1 MKTRQC
7 LKCNCIISVRSFLKH
22 ILNKHNLSEK
32 EYYDL
37 YLKQP
42 DEGLCKNCGKQTRF
56 YSITRGYCST
66 CSLNCGASLGQ
77 KKRYEKPE
85 EHLKSS
91 IITKKQMANSQAR
104 IILSKKAKERFSD
117 PAERERISNA
127 VKNSEIF
134 KNKIHSEEYSINMHN
149 LLIERYLHPENR
161 LKMSESCKNSPK
173 FKNGARQTKE
183 FRERHSEI
191 MHERL
196 KNGKLMVKYEYN
208 NETFMSLPEFAFYIW
223 LKQHKVEFEYQCEPL
238 FYEKNGVIKRYIP
251 DFKVKGRYVEIKSPF
266 LIKDNHLWDP
276 FEKRFNIE
284 KEQCM
289 IKNNVYVMTEDKYNI
304 FVNWFKKHYDNEFI
318 LNHRK

>member
-22 ILNKHNLSEK
+22 ILNEHNFSEK

-42 DEGLCKNCGKQTRF
+42 DEGICKKCGKPTRF
-56 YSITRGYCST
+56 YSINRGYCPT
-66 CSLNCGASLGQ
+66 CSLQCGASLGQ
-77 KKRYEKPE
+77 KKRYENPE

-117 PAERERISNA
+117 PIEREKISNA

-134 KNKIHSEEYSINMHN
+134 NKKIHSEEYSINMHN
-149 LLIERYLHPENR
+149 ILIERYSHSENR

-173 FKNGARQTKE
+173 FKNGIRQTKE
-183 FRERHSEI
+183 FREQHSKI
-191 MHERL
+191 MYERL

-208 NETFMSLPEFAFYIW
+208 NERFMSLPELAFYIW
-223 LKQHKVEFEYQCEPL
+223 LKQHKVEFEYQCKPL
-238 FYEKNGVIKRYIP
+238 FYEKNGVIKQYIP
-251 DFKVKGRYVEIKSPF
+251 DFKVKGRYVEIKGPF
-266 LIKDNHLWDP
+266 FIKDNHLWDP

-304 FVNWFKKHYDNEFI
+304 FVNWLKKHYGNEFI
-318 LNHRK
+318 LNYRK